1 MKPVTWDSGLR
12 WDDPN
17 LRWGDPSYLLEPG
30 DPGYVA
36 PLNPAKPTKTPRTM
50 SNNAIPDAEKPVLAL
65 AEDCADGCADL
76 EDSIPLKLI
85 RETDLRGPLLTLKGD
100 PTAAPPTPGLI
111 YIYKDKELA
120 LANAAA
126 ARGTKDNE
134 VKTFLSDVRKN
145 LIRFL
150 GSAPSPEWELAGFGS
165 AQSNSNAVPSTQD
178 ARLQALAQLR
188 PYLLAHPAYEQA
200 AGTPAPEVTAARA
213 LALHTQLS
221 DARAAANAAADAQ
234 DAALIAKRAVFATL
248 RGNLST
254 LVVELNRALAP
265 DDSRWETFGLNIPAN
280 PRPPEPATALTL
292 TTAGTGRVLAEWE
305 RGTRS
310 SDDRVLI
317 QIVGVDTACR
327 EYAKSGGD
335 GEHLI
340 KDQPSGAVLKVRILA
355 LNGSLEAPSGPEA
368 QISVV

>member
-213 LALHTQLS
+213 LASPAHT
-221 DARAAANAAADAQ
+221 
-234 DAALIAKRAVFATL
+234 T
-248 RGNLST
+248 
-254 LVVELNRALAP
+254 
-265 DDSRWETFGLNIPAN
+265 
-280 PRPPEPATALTL
+280 
-292 TTAGTGRVLAEWE
+292 E
-305 RGTRS
+305 RC
-310 SDDRVLI
+310 
-317 QIVGVDTACR
+317 ACR
-327 EYAKSGGD
+327 CECGCRCPGRSAHRQARGLRHPAREPEHAGG
-335 GEHLI
+335 GTE
-340 KDQPSGAVLKVRILA
+340 PGA
-355 LNGSLEAPSGPEA
+355 GPR
-368 QISVV
+368 